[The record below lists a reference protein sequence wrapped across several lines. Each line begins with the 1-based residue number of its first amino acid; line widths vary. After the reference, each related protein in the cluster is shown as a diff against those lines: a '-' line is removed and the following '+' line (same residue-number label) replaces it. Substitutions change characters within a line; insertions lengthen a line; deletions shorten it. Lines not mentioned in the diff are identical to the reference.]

1 MKNKK
6 KRLTNTVINKRE
18 TRHLRALGHHLSPLA
33 MLGREGAADSVLA
46 AINEVLRKRE
56 LVKIKLQNNCSLDRQ
71 EAAAIVSSASGAAV
85 VQVIGRIILLYRP
98 NPDLPAEQRIR
109 F

>member
-6 KRLTNTVINKRE
+6 KRISHTMINKRE
-18 TRHLRALGHHLSPLA
+18 ARHLRALGHHLSPLA

-56 LVKIKLQNNCSLDRQ
+56 LIKVKIQNNCPLDRQ
-71 EAAAIVSSASGAAV
+71 EAATLLSSAIGAAV
-85 VQVIGRIILLYRP
+85 VQVIGRMILLYRP
-98 NPDLPAEQRIR
+98 NPDLPAEQRIK

>member
-1 MKNKK
+1 M
-6 KRLTNTVINKRE
+6 
-18 TRHLRALGHHLSPLA
+18 RALGHHLSPLA

-46 AINEVLRKRE
+46 AIDEVLRKRE
-56 LVKIKLQNNCSLDRQ
+56 LIKIKLQNNCPLDRQ
-71 EAAAIVSSASGAAV
+71 EAAITVSAASGAAV
-85 VQVIGRIILLYRP
+85 VQVIGRMILLYRP